1 MSEKILRRRLHSK
14 YERNWR
20 YETQNKALHEADVL
34 ETPSAEEEETNL
46 RGDQPT
52 VMNSFF
58 NDHLSVHSVS
68 VDSDTDSES
77 EILKNE
83 SNNNCSD
90 NEVDENDCYFED
102 FMDEMEMHNNNRTNP
117 LYAGSPIS
125 VHDACV
131 RLIRKIYRQMPSNKN
146 QCNITII
153 LHADGAPAVNVNN
166 KSLWPIQATIAEIP
180 VPLRDWKSA
189 VMVFGA
195 WLASTKPPRDS
206 LLILIIIQ
214 LQALVNSKILLKQK
228 DGSRVS
234 YNVRVQ
240 QAIFD
245 LPARAHFLNAV
256 QYNGYDGCG
265 DCCIKG
271 VAIGR
276 QIYFPFSEKTEEPKN
291 HQFYLKNSKHNAHRS
306 IQGIKGPTPLSS
318 ILQLPNQTPYDSMH
332 LIYHGHVN
340 ALLKFWRNIFASG
353 YKHNRNSGKHVI
365 SDDDDEIEEEETIYV
380 TRGRSNTDCSKN
392 TDDSPAASLV
402 IDEHSS
408 NDHNTQENRTNVLS
422 NVNGKLSDIS
432 ERISERDDDDDDDDD
447 DLVLPQS
454 RPKQSTSNEAL
465 VTEVSNIH
473 KEFLSFRYNIEKRI
487 KSLEKI
493 FRILKN
499 RKVLKERN
507 DLMNIDD
514 SPLPLKAPDPEVVLG
529 IDASKF
535 RFGFDEHTK
544 FVRQIFRQARY
555 ASDPNLVLSNENM
568 VIEIQNALKKRDK
581 RLQSDDAY
589 FKDTWQIVKESL
601 RQLKHDHKRNS
612 EYKTF

>member
-14 YERNWR
+14 YKRNWR
-20 YETQNKALHEADVL
+20 YETQNKALHEVLSMADVF
-34 ETPSAEEEETNL
+34 ETPSTEEEEETNL
-46 RGDQPT
+46 RDDQPT
-52 VMNSFF
+52 LVNSFF

-332 LIYHGHVN
+332 LIYHGHDS
-340 ALLKFWRNIFASG
+340 LLFNDNKQLDGVDHLFHL
-353 YKHNRNSGKHVI
+353 YHK
-365 SDDDDEIEEEETIYV
+365 
-380 TRGRSNTDCSKN
+380 
-392 TDDSPAASLV
+392 SL
-402 IDEHSS
+402 S
-408 NDHNTQENRTNVLS
+408 RLY
-422 NVNGKLSDIS
+422 S
-432 ERISERDDDDDDDDD
+432 ERSE
-447 DLVLPQS
+447 LTTVHYHSHSASQVHS
-454 RPKQSTSNEAL
+454 RGALCSTSCFSRESYLAYALKLRKGTTHVLNQL
-465 VTEVSNIH
+465 VT
-473 KEFLSFRYNIEKRI
+473 
-487 KSLEKI
+487 
-493 FRILKN
+493 
-499 RKVLKERN
+499 
-507 DLMNIDD
+507 
-514 SPLPLKAPDPEVVLG
+514 
-529 IDASKF
+529 
-535 RFGFDEHTK
+535 
-544 FVRQIFRQARY
+544 
-555 ASDPNLVLSNENM
+555 
-568 VIEIQNALKKRDK
+568 
-581 RLQSDDAY
+581 
-589 FKDTWQIVKESL
+589 
-601 RQLKHDHKRNS
+601 
-612 EYKTF
+612 